1 MGRMSM
7 RERSS
12 RICRLLNNQNSR
24 AAYVRA
30 KLSVLVPFQIRAL
43 RMKSVNPPMPRQSDL
58 ARETGLHQSR
68 ISMFETPGA
77 ANVTLE
83 TLANIAAGL
92 KVGLI
97 VKFVPFSEML
107 HWENSYSQDTFDVSP
122 RLEEDEAFLNP
133 NACTPAESDGMAAA
147 TSGLGAED
155 FAFAIKKGPASVP
168 EMACSSTTVGEN

>member
-1 MGRMSM
+1 MSM
-7 RERSS
+7 RERSN

-24 AAYVRA
+24 AAYIRA
-30 KLSVLVPFQIRAL
+30 KLSVLVPSQIRAL

-107 HWENSYSQDTFDVSP
+107 HWENSYAQDTFDVSP
-122 RLEEDEAFLNP
+122 RLAEDEAFLNP
-133 NACTPAESDGMAAA
+133 SAGKAADSDGMAAA
-147 TSGLGAED
+147 TSGLGADD
-155 FAFAIKKGPASVP
+155 FAFARKKGPASVSD
-168 EMACSSTTVGEN
+168 MACSSTTVGEN